1 MDLYQEMIVKSL
13 IILGNILL
21 INKLVKWTEI
31 VLIYNFG
38 FCLVTSV
45 RDYTK
50 LIIVHTWIMRVR
62 NHLCNT
68 VWNSVFLT
76 KKFSCI

>member
-21 INKLVKWTEI
+21 INKLVKWTVI

-50 LIIVHTWIMRVR
+50 LIIVHT
-62 NHLCNT
+62 
-68 VWNSVFLT
+68 
-76 KKFSCI
+76 